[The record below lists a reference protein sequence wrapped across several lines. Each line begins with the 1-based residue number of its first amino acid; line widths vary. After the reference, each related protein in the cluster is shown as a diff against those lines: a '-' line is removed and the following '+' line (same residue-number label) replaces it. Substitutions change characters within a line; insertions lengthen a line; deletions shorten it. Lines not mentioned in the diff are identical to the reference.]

1 MTEYLPTQWVTFET
15 AKPTRSTK
23 RLSGGTHNEQVEA
36 SEVDKVAEGF
46 DVRANSGSKKREVE
60 RDQVRASQIKV
71 S

>member
-15 AKPTRSTK
+15 AKPTKSTK
-23 RLSGGTHNEQVEA
+23 GLSGGTHNEQVEA
-36 SEVDKVAEGF
+36 SEVDELADGF
-46 DVRANSGSKKREVE
+46 DVRANSGLLKRELE